1 MTIMTTQN
9 HEELEGINP
18 KSEIISRENS
28 RPAKVVSHGRT
39 P

>member
-1 MTIMTTQN
+1 MTIMKTQN
-9 HEELEGINP
+9 HEELEGMNP
-18 KSEIISRENS
+18 KSEETSRENT